1 MKNDDAWPALPY
13 EEWAP
18 TLKTLQM
25 VAQMVG
31 KVRLSLAPPQPEW
44 LNACLYLDG
53 RGFTT
58 NAIPFETDVVSLG
71 IDVFDS
77 AIWIRVSDGRG
88 ATVPLGTDRSVA
100 DIWADL
106 RAALAGL
113 GVDVDVWDKPQ
124 ETADTT
130 PFSENTHDR
139 TIEPDHAQ
147 RFYRV
152 LCAVDG
158 AFEEFRSSFFGRSS
172 IQFWW
177 GAFDFCVL
185 LFSGR
190 RAAVPDDTGYIM
202 RYDLDAEQMNAGFWP
217 GDDKNRR
224 RRASTPTSCRDRRAA
239 RRPPFGRRH
248 AAWEEALG
256 EWRMSYDQVRASD
269 DPRAT
274 VRRVPRQRLCGRRD
288 QRTLGCG
295 GPPLRGTS
303 TGAAAMNDAE
313 RLPGFASG
321 VEELVARR

>member
-1 MKNDDAWPALPY
+1 MNDDAWPALPY

-25 VAQMVG
+25 VTQMIG
-31 KVRLSLAPPQPEW
+31 KVRMGLAPPQPEW

-58 NAIPFETDVVSLG
+58 NPIPYETDVVSIG
-71 IDVFDS
+71 IDVYDS

-88 ATVPLGTDRSVA
+88 ATVPLGTNRSVA
-100 DIWADL
+100 DIWTDL
-106 RAALAGL
+106 RAALARL
-113 GVDVDVWDKPQ
+113 GVNVDIWEKPQ

-139 TIEPDHAQ
+139 TIEPKHAQ

-158 AFEEFRSSFFGRSS
+158 VFEEFRSSFFGRSG

-190 RAAVPDDTGYIM
+190 RAAVPEDAGYIM
-202 RYDLDAEQMNAGFWP
+202 RYDLDAEQLNAGFWAGDEKSPQASFYAYVVPKPP
-217 GDDKNRR
+217 G
-224 RRASTPTSCRDRRAA
+224 CEAA
-239 RRPPFGRRH
+239 PIQP
-248 AAWEEALG
+248 APAVWEEAMG
-256 EWRMSYDQVRASD
+256 EWRIPYEQVRTSD
-269 DPRAT
+269 DPRAAVLAFLKSVYGVAVT
-274 VRRVPRQRLCGRRD
+274 N
-288 QRTLGCG
+288 G
-295 GPPLRGTS
+295 GW
-303 TGAAAMNDAE
+303 DAE
-313 RLPGFASG
+313 AQRY
-321 VEELVARR
+321 VAPPPAARI